1 MKLIDSFELVAPR
14 AEVWEFFL
22 DIDRLARCMP
32 GVESVEEVDDT
43 HYKGALV
50 VQLGPVKAKFVGDV
64 TITKKV
70 EPGRMTGSFVAKDRG
85 AGSNVRADFVFTLDD
100 TEATLTTAHYDVD
113 LVIRGKMATFG
124 GSVIA
129 ETARQMTAVFA
140 ASVQAELNAAHPKA
154 TGEAA
159 TGGGPAVAASDR
171 LVAPAMP
178 KVSPVGIVLK
188 SIWAVIK
195 ETVSRLVSRLFH
207 HKGSRQHR

>member
-1 MKLIDSFELVAPR
+1 MKLNDSFELVAPR

-64 TITKKV
+64 TITEKV

-85 AGSNVRADFVFTLDD
+85 AGSNVRADFVFTLVD
-100 TEATLTTAHYDVD
+100 TEAKLTTAHYDVD
-113 LVIRGKMATFG
+113 LVIRGKMAAFG

-140 ASVQAELNAAHPKA
+140 ASVQAELTAAHPEA
-154 TGEAA
+154 RGEAA
-159 TGGGPAVAASDR
+159 TEGGPAVAASDR
-171 LVAPAMP
+171 PVAPAMP
-178 KVSPVGIVLK
+178 KVSPVRIVLK

-195 ETVSRLVSRLFH
+195 ETVFRLVSRLFH
-207 HKGSRQHR
+207 HKGSDQHR